1 MMTTITITIIYTFFY
16 TNLIGRIKYKKQM
29 VKILSLY
36 VDIPAAIRI
45 QRIYRGRIAKFILKQ
60 LKIEMKAILCL
71 QKNFRIIV
79 NRIWEKQICY
89 EKKRKTAIILIQ
101 KYYRGTLDRQ
111 LYRYKYHIKWYNEVY
126 IPSLIKIQSYIR
138 RYQAMNIIYN
148 RKRKNNAA
156 TFIQYIYHNYKDRV
170 AARLIVDH
178 MRKMKIFN
186 SMAMIQCN
194 IRRMLAYK
202 KYKQKLLIYKGMIMI
217 MMTMMIKMMRV
228 VLMVMHLETAVDDD
242 SSVYLYNKS

>member
-1 MMTTITITIIYTFFY
+1 VIIFVITDIFEDDFYDGNDENDNDDDYLHFLKIYFFLFN
-16 TNLIGRIKYKKQM
+16 NLLGRIKYKKQM

-79 NRIWEKQICY
+79 NRKWEKQIRH
-89 EKKRKTAIILIQ
+89 EKKRKSAVILIQ

-111 LYRYKYHIKWYNEVY
+111 LYRYKYHIKWYKEIY
-126 IPSLIKIQSYIR
+126 IPSLIKIQSHIR

-148 RKRKNNAA
+148 KKRKNNSAR
-156 TFIQYIYHNYKDRV
+156 FIQYIYHNYKDRV
-170 AARLIVDH
+170 AARLIADH
-178 MRKMKIFN
+178 LRKMKIFN
-186 SMAMIQCN
+186 SMAKIQCN

-202 KYKQKLLIYKGMIMI
+202 KFKQKLLIYKGMMMIMI
-217 MMTMMIKMMRV
+217 IMT
-228 VLMVMHLETAVDDD
+228 
-242 SSVYLYNKS
+242 

>member
-1 MMTTITITIIYTFFY
+1 
-16 TNLIGRIKYKKQM
+16 M
-29 VKILSLY
+29 VKILVLY

-71 QKNFRIIV
+71 QKNFRLIV
-79 NRIWEKQICY
+79 NRIWEKQIRY
-89 EKKRKTAIILIQ
+89 EKKRKSAVILIQ

-111 LYRYKYHIKWYNEVY
+111 LYRYKYHIKWYNEIY

-156 TFIQYIYHNYKDRV
+156 IFIQYIYHNYKDRV
-170 AARLIVDH
+170 AARLLVDH
-178 MRKMKIFN
+178 LRKMKIFN
-186 SMAMIQCN
+186 SMAKIQCN

-202 KYKQKLLIYKGMIMI
+202 KFKQKLLIYKGMIMMI
-217 MMTMMIKMMRV
+217 LMVINMTMML
-228 VLMVMHLETAVDDD
+228 VLTRG
-242 SSVYLYNKS
+242 

>member
-1 MMTTITITIIYTFFY
+1 
-16 TNLIGRIKYKKQM
+16 M

-45 QRIYRGRIAKFILKQ
+45 QRIYRGRIARFILKQ

-71 QKNFRIIV
+71 QKNFHIIV
-79 NRIWEKQICY
+79 NRIWAKQIRH
-89 EKKRKTAIILIQ
+89 EKKRKSAVILIQ

-111 LYRYKYHIKWYNEVY
+111 LYRYKYHIKWYKEIY

-148 RKRKNNAA
+148 KKRKHNAA
-156 TFIQYIYHNYKDRV
+156 RFIQYIYHNYKDRV

-178 MRKMKIFN
+178 LRKMKIFN
-186 SMAMIQCN
+186 SMAKIQCN

-202 KYKQKLLIYKGMIMI
+202 KFKQKLLIYKGKIIIMI
-217 MMTMMIKMMRV
+217 IMTILITMMMM
-228 VLMVMHLETAVDDD
+228 MMMMMMM
-242 SSVYLYNKS
+242 